1 MVQPLFRRLIL
12 PQTAAHHQDGSS
24 PRQVNIGVPHEAHD
38 FRVKQVHRLPR
49 LAGCVLRGIRFVV
62 GNPHPPGASPGC
74 ALRSQPGRTGHAQ
87 PAAHHQHVT
96 AIALVGITRAGRQ
109 KRRGQGSRQQ
119 YARQVVRE
127 AVFIDRA
134 GGIRIGVV
142 HAGIVEIVAII
153 RIRFSFSLGFGRYIA
168 PCTRIGRA
176 VHRLQRA
183 QLRFQRQVGQ
193 RCHPDTARMP
203 QARPRV
209 QPRLVGNHR
218 HRLACLHDRSLSI
231 THRCTTVCI
240 QPAGHINGQHR
251 HPSAVHPPDQSS
263 HAPRQR
269 TGQANAE
276 EPVDDQGRL
285 GRRHVAVIVVL
296 IVVIRC
302 VAVRPQPVGHLL
314 EAVNDLAIGPPGFPG
329 SARILGLRGRG
340 VQPRHAGRPHGQPCT
355 TQDASGHQRITT
367 IVARTHQQ
375 DHRRVRRQV
384 LPHGQRH
391 PGHGRTGARHQLA
404 RFRLV
409 QPAAFQAADGGQ
421 VQHPGGG
428 LRKGR
433 ADRRS
438 DRTGFH
444 GSKALS

>member
-1 MVQPLFRRLIL
+1 M
-12 PQTAAHHQDGSS
+12 
-24 PRQVNIGVPHEAHD
+24 
-38 FRVKQVHRLPR
+38 
-49 LAGCVLRGIRFVV
+49 
-62 GNPHPPGASPGC
+62 
-74 ALRSQPGRTGHAQ
+74 
-87 PAAHHQHVT
+87 
-96 AIALVGITRAGRQ
+96 
-109 KRRGQGSRQQ
+109 
-119 YARQVVRE
+119 RE
-127 AVFIDRA
+127 AVFIGRA
-134 GGIRIGVV
+134 GGIHIGVV

-153 RIRFSFSLGFGRYIA
+153 RIRFSLGLGRHIA
-168 PCTRIGRA
+168 PFARIGRA
-176 VHRLQRA
+176 VRRLQRV
-183 QLRFQRQVGQ
+183 QLRFQRQVGE
-193 RCHPDTARMP
+193 RRHPDTARMP

-218 HRLACLHDRSLSI
+218 HGLACLHDGGLGI
-231 THRCTTVCI
+231 THRCATVCI

-251 HPSAVHPPDQSS
+251 HPGAVHPPDQPG
-263 HAPRQR
+263 HTPRQR

-285 GRRHVAVIVVL
+285 GRGHVAVIVVL
-296 IVVIRC
+296 TVVIRC

-314 EAVNDLAIGPPGFPG
+314 EAVNGLAICTPGFPG
-329 SARILGLRGRG
+329 GARILGLRGRG
-340 VQPRHAGRPHGQPCT
+340 VQPRHADSPHGQPRT
-355 TQDASGHQRITT
+355 TQDASGHQRIAT

-375 DHRRVRRQV
+375 DHRRMRRQV
-384 LPHGQRH
+384 LPHGHCH
-391 PGHGRTGARHQLA
+391 PGHGRTGTGHQLA